1 MAGSAQ
7 GVLASGTGA
16 ASDTTMPVALWI
28 IVAAAAASISLAL
41 GVRQTFGLFLL
52 PLAAEHGLSPAV
64 LGTAVA
70 FHNLVWG
77 LAQPITGALADRHGA
92 GRVMAG
98 GGLLMAAGVGLP
110 ALFPVPV
117 AVFIGIGVLTGLGVA
132 CTGTGA
138 ALAAVGRAV
147 PPHRRGEMIG
157 LASAGGSL
165 GQAAMVP
172 LAQNLIGTLGAVA
185 TLGILAV
192 TLLLI
197 LPISRSIEWRAPAR
211 VAGPPPTGM
220 AGLPALAR
228 MALRNRDFALLT
240 AGFFACGFQLAF
252 LTMHLPSH
260 LTICGMPASMGAMAL
275 MTVGL
280 FNIPGSWLCG
290 RASNYIRPEVALGSI
305 YLLRSVAIACF
316 AFTTPT
322 ETGALVFAA
331 VMGFVWLGS
340 IPLTSAAISQRFGV
354 ADLGALYGVCFLSHQ
369 LGGFIGAG
377 SGALMLEY
385 AGNYDAFWPV
395 MIAVGILATG
405 LNWMIRPPPRGA
417 AFA

>member
-1 MAGSAQ
+1 
-7 GVLASGTGA
+7 
-16 ASDTTMPVALWI
+16 MPVALWI
-28 IVAAAAASISLAL
+28 IVASAAASISLAL
-41 GVRQTFGLFLL
+41 GMRQTFGLFLL
-52 PLAAEHGLSPAV
+52 PLAAEQGLSPAV

-77 LAQPITGALADRHGA
+77 LSQPITGALADRHGA
-92 GRVMAG
+92 GKVMAVG
-98 GGLLMAAGVGLP
+98 AVLLAAGLGLP
-110 ALFPVPV
+110 ANFPTASAVLF
-117 AVFIGIGVLTGLGVA
+117 GIGVLTGMGVS

-165 GQAAMVP
+165 GQAALVP
-172 LAQNLIGTLGAVA
+172 LAQSLIGTIGAVT
-185 TLGILAV
+185 TLGIMAV
-192 TLLLI
+192 TVLVI
-197 LPISRSIEWRAPAR
+197 VPIARGIEWQPPVQ
-211 VAGPPPTGM
+211 VANAQPTGL

-228 MALRNRDFALLT
+228 HALRDRDFALLT

-260 LTICGMPASMGAMAL
+260 LALCGMPASMGAMAL

-290 RASNYIRPEVALGSI
+290 KLSSLVRPELVLGWI
-305 YLLRSVAIACF
+305 YLLRSIAIAVF

-340 IPLTSAAISQRFGV
+340 IPLTSAAIAQRFGV

-369 LGGFIGAG
+369 LGGFLGAG
-377 SGALMLEY
+377 SGAVLLEY
-385 AGNYDAFWPV
+385 AGSYAAFWPV
-395 MIAVGILATG
+395 MVGVGLLASG
-405 LNWMIRPPPRGA
+405 LNWIIRPVPEAMPLASGRAG
-417 AFA
+417 